1 MPWSKVWC
9 IRTTGGDY
17 FVKKVKP
24 PFDIE
29 LQLLPTLSSVY
40 RSAIPFVIDIN
51 LSEQAIIMAD
61 HGTPLRDHLKL
72 SYDSTL
78 VHKAFDLYTSIQRDF
93 EDKQEVLFEMRLL
106 DWRLNNLPFLF
117 KTFLEE
123 KKVLLIEDGLTGTEL
138 TRLKERLTLF
148 EAQCRRAASFKIADT
163 IEHGDFHDNNILIK
177 QHELC
182 INDWGDAV
190 VTHPFFS
197 LVSFLVSAHRQHQI
211 KNNSP
216 LYEKLRDHYLSKWGD
231 GLTVEDQRKAFQA
244 IKRIN
249 PIKFVL
255 SFSRIAECDKKG
267 LSAYRGNMA
276 EALRGWLKE

>member
-17 FVKKVKP
+17 FVKKVKS

-29 LQLLPTLSSVY
+29 LQLLPTLSSLY
-40 RSAIPFVIDIN
+40 RNAIPFVIDIN

-61 HGTPLRDHLKL
+61 HGTPLRDKLKL

-78 VHKAFDLYTSIQRDF
+78 VLKALDLYTSIQRDF
-93 EDKQEVLFEMRLL
+93 EDKQEVLFEMGLL

-123 KKVLLIEDGLTGTEL
+123 KKMLLIEDGLTSTEL

-163 IEHGDFHDNNILIK
+163 LEHGDFHDNNILIK
-177 QHELC
+177 QHEPC

-197 LVSFLVSAHRQHQI
+197 LESFLVSAYRQHQI
-211 KNNSP
+211 KNNSL

-231 GLTVEDQRKAFQA
+231 ELTVEDQRKAFQA

-249 PIKFVL
+249 PIKFFL

-276 EALRGWLKE
+276 EGLRGWLKE